1 MLGHFFERKQHGFS
15 KRKIEVLIIG
25 NWLKTRGHYLYSNE
39 KKKIYKATVK
49 APEEN
54 YFKLGHQKCT
64 GVFCLD

>member
-39 KKKIYKATVK
+39 KKKYTK
-49 APEEN
+49 P
-54 YFKLGHQKCT
+54 LSRLQKKIILNWVIRSVQECF
-64 GVFCLD
+64 V

>member
-39 KKKIYKATVK
+39 KKIYTKPLSKLQKKIILNWVIRSVQ
-49 APEEN
+49 EC
-54 YFKLGHQKCT
+54 F
-64 GVFCLD
+64 V